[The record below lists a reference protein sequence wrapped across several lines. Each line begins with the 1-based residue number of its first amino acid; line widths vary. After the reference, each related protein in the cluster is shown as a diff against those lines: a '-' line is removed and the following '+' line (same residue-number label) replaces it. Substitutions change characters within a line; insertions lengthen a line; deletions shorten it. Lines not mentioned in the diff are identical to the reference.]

1 MHLTFFWSF
10 SDLFWKF
17 SEIFR
22 ENSKPTNKKSHI
34 PTKDPLFPLCKAYL
48 YTQNNKSQNYNGIV
62 IYWKKNGKKNPKYKK
77 LKGKTNLWFPEIW
90 REKPTKNTFIN
101 SFWQTANLTVITTQM
116 KRLIQ
121 QYGDRDGLA
130 RSFCICKIFRTVVNF
145 FWWGGKFCKCIYQ
158 KRRNFLSFL

>member
-1 MHLTFFWSF
+1 LGVLAHLTFFWSF
-10 SDLFWKF
+10 SDLFSKF

-77 LKGKTNLWFPEIW
+77 LKGKTNLWFP
-90 REKPTKNTFIN
+90 
-101 SFWQTANLTVITTQM
+101 
-116 KRLIQ
+116 
-121 QYGDRDGLA
+121 
-130 RSFCICKIFRTVVNF
+130 
-145 FWWGGKFCKCIYQ
+145 
-158 KRRNFLSFL
+158 